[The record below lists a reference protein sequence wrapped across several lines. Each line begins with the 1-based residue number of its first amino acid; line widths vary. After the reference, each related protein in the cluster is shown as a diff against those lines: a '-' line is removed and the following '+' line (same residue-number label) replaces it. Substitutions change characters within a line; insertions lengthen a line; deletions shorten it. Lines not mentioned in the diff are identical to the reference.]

1 MNTAI
6 ATHRLWSML
15 TGWIFNRFSLSFEL
29 TGLDFSEEDVLAD
42 LATGSE

>member
-6 ATHRLWSML
+6 ATRSLWSIL
-15 TGWIFNRFSLSFEL
+15 AGWIRNRFSLSFEL
-29 TGLDFSEEDVLAD
+29 KGLEFSEEDVLAD